1 MTIADQLNDP
11 QFVPACVG
19 SCRLCSQGRLL
30 VAKDLSS
37 GVRFVFCEECESE
50 WEHPG
55 QIRRSDRATT
65 DVDGECLLIR
75 RAEVL
80 SGDWGQYVTE

>member
-19 SCRLCSQGRLL
+19 SCRLCRQGRLL
-30 VAKDLSS
+30 VAKVL
-37 GVRFVFCEECESE
+37 GTGARFVFCEECESE

-55 QIRRSDRATT
+55 LIRRFDRATR
-65 DVDGECLLIR
+65 DGAGECLLMR